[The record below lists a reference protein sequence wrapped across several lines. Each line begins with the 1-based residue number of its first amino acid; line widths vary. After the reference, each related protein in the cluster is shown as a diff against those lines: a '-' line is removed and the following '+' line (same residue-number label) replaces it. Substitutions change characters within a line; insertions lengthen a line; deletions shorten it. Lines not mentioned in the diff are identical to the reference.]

1 MKEYGV
7 KIGFVVVTYI
17 RMGLVVMLTNEIE
30 LIDKNFVFGIYPV
43 GSISL
48 FYLTHVNLVRGV
60 LESTLCVV
68 HI

>member
-1 MKEYGV
+1 
-7 KIGFVVVTYI
+7 
-17 RMGLVVMLTNEIE
+17 MGLVVVLTNEIE
-30 LIDKNFVFGIYPV
+30 LIDEDLVFRIYPI

-48 FYLTHVNLVRGV
+48 FYLTHVNFVRGV

>member
-1 MKEYGV
+1 MKG
-7 KIGFVVVTYI
+7 TYI
-17 RMGLVVMLTNEIE
+17 RMGLVVVLTNEIE
-30 LIDKNFVFGIYPV
+30 LIDEDLVFRIYPI

-48 FYLTHVNLVRGV
+48 FYLTHVNFVRGV